1 MAQDPIRRE
10 IIKAFG
16 LLDAPPELLD
26 TVTEAARKQLS
37 RAATELGANRDL
49 VYILDCWADES
60 LPDHEVL
67 ARLQAWNR
75 SAAERALHDVR
86 EGRTPLKPPA
96 KNLPG
101 E

>member
-67 ARLQAWNR
+67 ARLEAASQKPSGRMSSNR
-75 SAAERALHDVR
+75 
-86 EGRTPLKPPA
+86 
-96 KNLPG
+96 
-101 E
+101 